1 MYIAAHRDTETQDA
15 YEISYVVRRD
25 AFAMYR
31 TIATRRG
38 GAWVWQESSPL
49 SCFLLACKIAP
60 LQKESVCVGSSLA
73 TRDLCSVSETHFP
86 ICK

>member
-38 GAWVWQESSPL
+38 ERGFGRKVA
-49 SCFLLACKIAP
+49 LLACEIAP